1 MLRVR
6 SKSKTNHNFLELSIY
21 FNISPAEKKKKKD
34 MKSMIVSQP
43 AYADTRNVEMSAL

>member
-21 FNISPAEKKKKKD
+21 FNISPAEKKKKD